1 MKKLLI
7 ISCLLVALLPLPAQL
22 AGQSRDP
29 FKDRYGLIAER
40 DIFAKDR
47 RRPYSRP
54 SDSSSSRPSNPSF
67 TQRSPEQ
74 SLVLTGIVIEEGEWR
89 AYFENLSAGSIIK
102 ARVGDPMARGH
113 ITDMQIDAVEY
124 TQGLQ
129 STWVEIGRDLTGV
142 RVVAAP
148 VTVPGSEATA
158 GGSATQPSGTAA
170 TGLDPN
176 EPGIDIVERMRR
188 RRLQQGG
195 K

>member
-1 MKKLLI
+1 MKTLLI
-7 ISCLLVALLPLPAQL
+7 ISCLLLALLPLPAQL
-22 AGQSRDP
+22 AGQSRDS
-29 FKDRYGLIAER
+29 FRDRYGLLSER

-54 SDSSSSRPSNPSF
+54 SDSTSRPSFPSF

-74 SLVLTGIVIEEGEWR
+74 SMVLTGIVIEEGEWR
-89 AYFENLSAGSIIK
+89 AYFENLSAGSIVK

-142 RVVAAP
+142 RVVATP
-148 VTVPGSEATA
+148 TPVPGTEATA